1 MTDAELLD
9 APLLHSSS
17 AIIDPMIEPSP
28 LAPWWHQAFA
38 ARADPATATRLDR
51 AATLLSAHRSRFAA
65 DPTDIDT
72 TLTSLDRLASEA
84 PGGAFEDW
92 HRHLFVTCAFAGNG
106 NDYHDVRNSFL
117 PDVLHRRLGIPI
129 SLAIVGIAVAERLG
143 LAMWGVGMPGHFLLG
158 YAPNAPGVGTLGTLG
173 TLGSLSG
180 RKVFHDPA
188 ETIFVDP
195 FNGGELLDLNGV
207 DGRYRSMFGEDKQ
220 LDHSMLAPTPD
231 DTILVRML
239 ANLKANYAR
248 TRDVEGLTAVMRMR
262 SCLPG
267 MALDEGRELV
277 RLLDAVGC
285 WDEASFSLD
294 QLEDQNP
301 LAVMELG
308 VERDRLRARLN

>member
-1 MTDAELLD
+1 MTVAEVPD
-9 APLLHSSS
+9 APLLLSSS

-38 ARADPATATRLDR
+38 ARADPAMTMRLDR
-51 AATLLSAHRSRFAA
+51 AATLLSAHRSRFTA
-65 DPTDIDT
+65 DPADIDT
-72 TLTSLDRLASEA
+72 TLAGLDRLASES

-117 PDVLHRRLGIPI
+117 PDVLQRRLGIPI

-158 YAPNAPGVGTLGTLG
+158 YAPNAPGGVTLAG
-173 TLGSLSG
+173 LSG

-188 ETIFVDP
+188 ETIFIDP
-195 FNGGELLDLNGV
+195 FNGGELLDLSGV
-207 DGRYRSMFGEDKQ
+207 EGRYRSTFGEDKQ
-220 LDHSMLAPTPD
+220 LDYAMLAPTPD

-267 MALDEGRELV
+267 MVLDEGRELV

-294 QLEDQNP
+294 QLDVQNP

>member
-1 MTDAELLD
+1 MTVADALD
-9 APLLHSSS
+9 APLLLSSS

-38 ARADPATATRLDR
+38 ARADPAATMQLDR
-51 AATLLSAHRSRFAA
+51 AATLLSAHRSRFAVVPA
-65 DPTDIDT
+65 DIET
-72 TLTSLDRLASEA
+72 TLSDLDRVAAEA

-117 PDVLHRRLGIPI
+117 PDVLQRRLGIPI

-143 LAMWGVGMPGHFLLG
+143 LGMWGVGMPGHFLLG
-158 YAPNAPGVGTLGTLG
+158 HAPGAPGVA
-173 TLGSLSG
+173 SLSG
-180 RKVFHDPA
+180 RKPFRDPA

-207 DGRYRSMFGEDKQ
+207 EGRYRSMFGEDKQ
-220 LDHSMLAPTPD
+220 LDYAMLAPTPD

-267 MALDEGRELV
+267 MVLDEGRELV

-294 QLEDQNP
+294 QLDAQNP